1 MEQELR
7 ENMEDYG
14 NCGKVREI
22 SCINNFFQTIK
33 LDQLKKPIYKW

>member
-22 SCINNFFQTIK
+22 SFISHFLRIF
-33 LDQLKKPIYKW
+33 